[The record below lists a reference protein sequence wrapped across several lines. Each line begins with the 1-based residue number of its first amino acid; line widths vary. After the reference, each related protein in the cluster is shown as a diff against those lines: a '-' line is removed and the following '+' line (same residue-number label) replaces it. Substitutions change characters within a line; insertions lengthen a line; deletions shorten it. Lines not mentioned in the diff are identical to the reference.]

1 MHRRKNTMGQRTK
14 AVVTQCL
21 VVHTERVRCMEMMEP
36 SIAHELLRGDHK
48 TVRIEQMLD
57 QLEMDDQV
65 EDPPLPAANSSAL
78 AAWSVRSRSSF
89 LAMAEASISMPVNS
103 HRCRRSLA

>member
-1 MHRRKNTMGQRTK
+1 
-14 AVVTQCL
+14 
-21 VVHTERVRCMEMMEP
+21 MEMMEP

-65 EDPPLPAANSSAL
+65 EDPATTGSKLLGTGSMEREVAVFVPSDGR
-78 AAWSVRSRSSF
+78 SVDINAGQF
-89 LAMAEASISMPVNS
+89 ASVQEIAGVKG
-103 HRCRRSLA
+103 SLQLG